1 MGWACRRRDGRCVGW
16 TAGLAWTPAVRSS
29 LSGRGRASL
38 ANPWSALWPS
48 VCMALPHHT
57 RTLAHHSQY
66 PSIALSLSLDLF
78 SSSSS
83 SSSPSSSSSSSS
95 SSTLTSSPSSII
107 PPSSITSLCIASAA
121 PRASRPAGQL
131 PPCCTFCTVQPWL
144 GLPPRARPRP
154 LNCRKVGLKSVPGGN
169 PCSPSRITSHTR
181 CRRPPALDL
190 QGPTCRP
197 SN

>member
-1 MGWACRRRDGRCVGW
+1 
-16 TAGLAWTPAVRSS
+16 
-29 LSGRGRASL
+29 
-38 ANPWSALWPS
+38 
-48 VCMALPHHT
+48 MALPHHT

-154 LNCRKVGLKSVPGGN
+154 LNCRKPPPPPPPKPSLSPLLGCAVSLVPLLTWTVGLKSVPGGN